1 MRLSI
6 IHLLDSAGYSYHSYH
21 ILLPLILLLDSA
33 GVMIIWWEA
42 DSIDQDE
49 LYYTSA
55 NGQFSVSKRL
65 KNGYKWFTSFLIHFA
80 SSFYSSAMSLSTALL
95 DQAFEHAQLGSE
107 GDCDPPSIERIDS
120 LLNTSS
126 CPSPSLSSSDLN
138 HTHCRPTRWIWG
150 WSCSCYASRLKA
162 VQW

>member
-1 MRLSI
+1 
-6 IHLLDSAGYSYHSYH
+6 
-21 ILLPLILLLDSA
+21 
-33 GVMIIWWEA
+33 
-42 DSIDQDE
+42 

-120 LLNTSS
+120 LLNISS
-126 CPSPSLSSSDLN
+126 CPHALLLLCHHLISIILIVALQDEFEDEVVAATLLDSKLFNGSSKCWRN
-138 HTHCRPTRWIWG
+138 HEPRI
-150 WSCSCYASRLKA
+150 
-162 VQW
+162 